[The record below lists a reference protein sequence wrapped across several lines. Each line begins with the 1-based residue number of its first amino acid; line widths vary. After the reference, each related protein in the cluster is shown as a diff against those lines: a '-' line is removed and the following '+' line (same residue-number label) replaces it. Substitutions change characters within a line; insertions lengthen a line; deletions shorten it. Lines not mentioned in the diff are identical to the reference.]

1 MYVCVCNAITD
12 SEIRGAADL
21 GARTLDDL
29 SATLGVATCCR
40 RCADC
45 ATGVLN
51 KHLEATQPMPGAA
64 CAQQRVKVERVTFLR
79 AANDDTPASPAGD
92 AYAAQGAD

>member
-1 MYVCVCNAITD
+1 MYVCLCNAITD

-21 GARTLDDL
+21 GAHTLADL

-45 ATGVLN
+45 ASGVLN
-51 KHLEATQPMPGAA
+51 DHLAAVHGAA
-64 CAQQRVKVERVTFLR
+64 R
-79 AANDDTPASPAGD
+79 AKAHGSVPAEPAE
-92 AYAAQGAD
+92 YSTQGAD